1 LGVDLPSVSLI
12 EQLRAIER
20 QYLPNGGG
28 EAEARSQLAAW
39 RAKEPEDVHTLST
52 GDATGAW
59 LTLQLCERYGL
70 KPFRRGKQRATT
82 LCIRAPNGFMS
93 KVFGPQLQAVIR
105 VFDEARERA
114 VGALATEWLG
124 PERGDATLFVDK
136 VE

>member
-1 LGVDLPSVSLI
+1 MGLPSVSLI
-12 EQLRAIER
+12 DQLRAIER

-39 RAKEPEDVHTLST
+39 RAKEPDEEHTLST

-59 LTLQLCERYGL
+59 LTLHLCERYGL
-70 KPFRRGKQRATT
+70 KPFRRAKQRLTT
-82 LCIRAPNGFMS
+82 VSIRAPQGFTAT
-93 KVFGPQLQAVIR
+93 VFGPQVQAIIR
-105 VFDEARERA
+105 VFNEAKERA
-114 VGALATEWLG
+114 VGDLATEWLG

>member
-1 LGVDLPSVSLI
+1 VDVPPIALI
-12 EQLRAIER
+12 DQLRAIER

-39 RAKEPEDVHTLST
+39 RAKEPDEVHTLST

-70 KPFRRGKQRATT
+70 RPFRRGKQRPTT
-82 LCIRAPNGFMS
+82 VCIRAPAGFTA
-93 KVFGPQLQAVIR
+93 KVFGPQLQAIIR

-124 PERGDATLFVDK
+124 AERGDATLFVDK